1 MKQFFNDSTEV
12 AMTEFE
18 NSRIGLDEEFV
29 DNSEINELRTI
40 KNGLAGIQTN
50 EVGNGGIRL

>member
-18 NSRIGLDEEFV
+18 NSRTGLEEEFV
-29 DNSEINELRTI
+29 DNGEIYELWTI
-40 KNGLAGIQTN
+40 KNGLAGI
-50 EVGNGGIRL
+50 